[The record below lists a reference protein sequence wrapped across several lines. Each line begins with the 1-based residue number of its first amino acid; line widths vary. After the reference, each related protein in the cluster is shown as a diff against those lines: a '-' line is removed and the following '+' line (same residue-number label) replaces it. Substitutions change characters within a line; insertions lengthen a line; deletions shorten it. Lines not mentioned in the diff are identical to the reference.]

1 VAIPLQAPYLVT
13 TDRDKT
19 LAELRQRLAELLDI
33 RRDVEQ
39 ALGVHALIDQT
50 VTALD
55 RATALYAD
63 AQSSLKLGDISG
75 ARRCKGQAEIALLSA
90 SGYLR
95 AIDGEDYDGG

>member
-1 VAIPLQAPYLVT
+1 MQLQAPYVVA

-19 LAELRQRLAELLDI
+19 LADLRQRLAELLDV

-50 VTALD
+50 ITALD
-55 RATALYAD
+55 RATALYSD
-63 AQSSLKLGDISG
+63 AQSSLALGDVNG
-75 ARRCKGQAEIALLSA
+75 ARRCKGQAEVALLSA

-95 AIDGEDYDGG
+95 AIDGEGYDG

>member
-1 VAIPLQAPYLVT
+1 MAIQLQAPYAVA

-19 LAELRQRLAELLDI
+19 LADLRQRLAELLDI
-33 RRDVEQ
+33 RREVEQ

-50 VTALD
+50 ITALD
-55 RATALYAD
+55 RATALYGD
-63 AQSSLKLGDISG
+63 AQGCLKLGDISG

-95 AIDGEDYDGG
+95 AIDGEDYDG